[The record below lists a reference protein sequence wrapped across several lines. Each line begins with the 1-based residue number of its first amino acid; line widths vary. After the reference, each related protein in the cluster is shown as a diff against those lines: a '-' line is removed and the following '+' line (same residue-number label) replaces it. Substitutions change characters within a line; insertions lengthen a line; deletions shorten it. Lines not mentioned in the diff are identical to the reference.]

1 MFIIPPPQTYL
12 PSLSLSFCKI
22 FILSNHG
29 DCCHCYTDKSVHEV
43 DAFPYG
49 EAEAGLRKCNLCYF
63 LFFFFTVHVRH
74 KEGMPSLTLS
84 RMNHI
89 YLWTCPIKV
98 PSILSKEPFVL
109 GLLCCPI
116 RAVSHSKLSPRV

>member
-1 MFIIPPPQTYL
+1 MFIIPPHKYIYL
-12 PSLSLSFCKI
+12 PSLSFSFCKF

-29 DCCHCYTDKSVHEV
+29 DCCHCYADKSVHEV

-49 EAEAGLRKCNLCYF
+49 EAEARLRKCNLY
-63 LFFFFTVHVRH
+63 FFTVHVRH

-89 YLWTCPIKV
+89 YLWSCLIKV

-109 GLLCCPI
+109 GLLCCRI